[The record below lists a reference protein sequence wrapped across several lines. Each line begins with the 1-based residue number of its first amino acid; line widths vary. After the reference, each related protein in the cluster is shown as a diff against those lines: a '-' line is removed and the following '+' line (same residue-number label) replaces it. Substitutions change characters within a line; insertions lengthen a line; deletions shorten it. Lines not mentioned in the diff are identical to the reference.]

1 MNNNG
6 YMGQLKGPFKAN
18 EELYTRIKES
28 CIEKIDSIRHL
39 GIQTITGDKV
49 VVGINDKEIEI
60 GKTGMYEVRDTEI
73 TSIKFKMDVDA
84 NKILDYTINIKI
96 DD

>member
-28 CIEKIDSIRHL
+28 CIEEMDSIRHL

-49 VVGINDKEIEI
+49 VIEINDKEIEI

-84 NKILDYTINIKI
+84 NTILDYTINIKI

>member
-1 MNNNG
+1 MNG
-6 YMGQLKGPFKAN
+6 YMGQLQGPFQAN

-28 CIEKIDSIRHL
+28 CIEKMDSIRHL

-49 VVGINDKEIEI
+49 VIEINNKEIEI

-84 NKILDYTINIKI
+84 NTILDYTINIKI

>member
-6 YMGQLKGPFKAN
+6 YMGQLKGPFRAD
-18 EELYTRIKES
+18 EELYPRIKES
-28 CIEKIDSIRHL
+28 CIEKMNSVRHL
-39 GIQTITGDKV
+39 GVQTITGDIV
-49 VVGINDKEIEI
+49 IIEINGEEIEI

-84 NKILDYTINIKI
+84 NTILDYTINIKI

>member
-1 MNNNG
+1 MNG
-6 YMGQLKGPFKAN
+6 YMGQLQGPFQAN

-28 CIEKIDSIRHL
+28 CIEKMDSICHL

-49 VVGINDKEIEI
+49 VIEINNKEIEI

-84 NKILDYTINIKI
+84 NTILDYTINIKI